1 MFGLGRLA
9 RFFFMVLKTILGQ
22 RAQDITC
29 SSASP
34 IGWRKPVPKGILGS
48 NGGAIVKT
56 HVIEAEFFQDTSST
70 SSKQHVTRVTKASH
84 HLLHMF
90 QHTSKKVFSEND

>member
-22 RAQDITC
+22 RAQDIAC

-34 IGWRKPVPKGILGS
+34 IGWRKPVPKGILGI
-48 NGGAIVKT
+48 NGGTIVKT
-56 HVIEAEFFQDTSST
+56 HVIEADFFQDTSSM
-70 SSKQHVTRVTKASH
+70 SNEQHLTRVTKMSH
-84 HLLHMF
+84 HLLHTF
-90 QHTSKKVFSEND
+90 QHMSKKVFSEND